1 MFEKFESRIILSGT
15 LTTCTALHI
24 GSAHAKSVE
33 LTDSPVIKDANSRPF
48 IPGSSFKG
56 ALRAAVERI
65 VSGLDHD
72 KITSCYITSEGKT
85 GCLSTDTTDEFQK
98 TFEHYKLELVRE
110 ETKEADLTEVVEE
123 YSCYI
128 CRIFGSTH
136 LSSRVFIQDLILSQP
151 RGRRSQRTD
160 DFYQAR
166 DGVAIDRDSDTAA
179 EKLKYDFEVVYPDTA
194 FDFCAIVENAS
205 KEQLGLLLGGL
216 RQFEGYDDE
225 ETQARKP
232 GRIPLGGMK
241 SRGLGWVDLT
251 LDRVE
256 IIDETGQFRQGENAK
271 LVNYLL
277 EKLGQVLRGDKVE
290 EFIQDMIQAFVDSL

>member
-33 LTDSPVIKDANSRPF
+33 LTDSPVIKDANSHPF

-65 VSGLDHD
+65 VSGLNHE
-72 KITSCYITSEGKT
+72 KVKSCYITSEGKT
-85 GCLSTDTTDEFQK
+85 GCLSTDTTEEFQK
-98 TFEHYKLELVRE
+98 NFEHEKSVLV
-110 ETKEADLTEVVEE
+110 TGEADLTVVIEAH
-123 YSCYI
+123 SCDV
-128 CRIFGSTH
+128 CKIFGSTH

-151 RGRRSQRTD
+151 RGKKSQRSD

-179 EKLKYDFEVVYPDTA
+179 ERLKYDFEVVYPGTA
-194 FDFCAIVENAS
+194 FDFGVIVENAS

-251 LDRVE
+251 VDKVE
-256 IIDETGQFRQGENAK
+256 IIDEKGDFSQHENAK

-277 EKLGQVLRGDKVE
+277 ENQGQVLRGNKAE
-290 EFIQDMIQAFVDSL
+290 EFIQDMVQAFVDKL